1 MCYDGCG
8 PSSAS
13 ILVTV
18 ALVNPPMRTFKTI
31 IKVIYALSFMGTGI
45 SHFWNPPFYLRIMP
59 DYIPVELHA
68 PAVYVSG
75 VLEIVLGVMLTIPAT
90 TRLAGWGLILL
101 LIAVF
106 PANIHAFQHSRELF
120 PDLSPALHFWR
131 LPLQNVMIV
140 MAYWFTRANRPRT
153 ESRSENVAG

>member
-1 MCYDGCG
+1 M
-8 PSSAS
+8 PQSWSSTPN
-13 ILVTV
+13 L
-18 ALVNPPMRTFKTI
+18 NPPMRTFKTVL
-31 IKVIYALSFMGTGI
+31 KYGYALAFIATGI
-45 SHFWNPPFYLRIMP
+45 SHFWDPAFYLRIMP

-75 VLEIVLGVMLTIPAT
+75 VFEIVLAVMLLIPST

-106 PANIHAFQHSRELF
+106 PANVYAYQHSRELF
-120 PDLSPALHFWR
+120 PDLSPSLHFWR

-140 MAYWFTRANRPRT
+140 MAYWFTRPAKPAT
-153 ESRSENVAG
+153 EPH